1 MKKLLFVILLC
12 FAIPSFAGK
21 KEVVPSHLEFREVR
35 IAEVVQLIFAETKDT
50 PYVIDPEVLADKRI
64 VSFRYDAQMGDFSR
78 FLSGFLESIDLMV
91 TNRDGITYIAKKV
104 KEAQVELP
112 ADAYVYRPRYRDG
125 SYLSD
130 LLAPL
135 FKGQFTAKKAI
146 HAAPENMAPQQS
158 VPRGSAAALID
169 RRSDTLVFL
178 GSVEEIARLKQVL
191 PQVDT
196 PKKSVMVQAILYEVQ
211 TSNSDGSAFNIALN
225 LLGGKVSGSLG
236 QAIDPMANVFKFANV
251 SISAVLSNLSSD
263 SRFNVVST
271 PSLRVTSGE
280 TGHLVVG
287 QDVPV
292 LSQVSY
298 GGNGNTPLQ
307 SVEYRS
313 SGVIFD
319 LQPIVRES
327 IVDLDLTQQV
337 SNFVST
343 NTGVNASPTLIKR
356 EIKTALSMEDG
367 ELVVIGGVAEDKNSN
382 SRSGISF
389 LPKFFQSTNFSNTKT
404 EILLILKLTRI

>member
-1 MKKLLFVILLC
+1 M
-12 FAIPSFAGK
+12 APSR
-21 KEVVPSHLEFREVR
+21 LEFREVQ
-35 IAEVVQLIFAETKDT
+35 IAQVVQLIYAETKDT
-50 PYVIDPEVLADKRI
+50 PYVIDPDVLADKRI

-78 FLSGFLESIDLMV
+78 FLSGFLESVGLIV
-91 TNRDGITYIAKKV
+91 NNRDGIAYVAKKI
-104 KEAQVELP
+104 KEERVEPP
-112 ADAYVYRPRYRDG
+112 AEAYVYRPRYRDG

-146 HAAPENMAPQQS
+146 HTAPESMAPQQS
-158 VPRGSAAALID
+158 VPAGSAAALID

-178 GSVEEIARLKQVL
+178 GSVEEIARLKQVM

-211 TSNSDGSAFNIALN
+211 TSSSDGSAASIALN
-225 LLGGKVSGSLG
+225 LLNGKFGASLG
-236 QAIDPMANVFKFANV
+236 QVIDPLSNVFKFTNV
-251 SISAVLSNLSSD
+251 SINAVLSNFSSD
-263 SRFNVVST
+263 SRFNVIST

-313 SGVIFD
+313 SGVIFNI
-319 LQPIVRES
+319 QPIVRES
-327 IVDLDLTQQV
+327 VVDLTVMQQV

-343 NTGVNASPTLIKR
+343 NTGVNSSPTLTKR
-356 EIKTALSMEDG
+356 EMGSVLALEDG
-367 ELVVIGGVAEDKNSN
+367 ELVVMGGVAENKNSD
-382 SRSGISF
+382 SRSGIPF
-389 LPKFFQSTNFSNTKT
+389 FPKFLQSINSSNTKT
-404 EILLILKLTRI
+404 EILLILKMTRI

>member
-1 MKKLLFVILLC
+1 MKNFLLVILLC
-12 FAIPSFAGK
+12 FSMPSFAVRK
-21 KEVVPSHLEFREVR
+21 DVVPARLEFREVQ
-35 IAEVVQLIFAETKDT
+35 IAQVVQLIYAETKDT
-50 PYVIDPEVLADKRI
+50 PYVIDPDVLADKRI

-78 FLSGFLESIDLMV
+78 FLSGFLESLGLVI
-91 TNRDGITYIAKKV
+91 TNRDGIAYIAKKI
-104 KEAQVELP
+104 KEERVEPPLE
-112 ADAYVYRPRYRDG
+112 AYVYRPLYRDG

-135 FKGQFTAKKAI
+135 FKGQFTAKKAV
-146 HAAPENMAPQQS
+146 HTAPENMAPQQS
-158 VPRGSAAALID
+158 VPAGSAAALID

-178 GSVEEIARLKQVL
+178 GSAEEIARLKQVM

-225 LLGGKVSGSLG
+225 LLGGKISGSLG
-236 QAIDPMANVFKFANV
+236 QAIDPMANVFKFANL
-251 SISAVLSNLSSD
+251 SINAVLSNLSSD

-280 TGHLVVG
+280 TGHMVVG

-327 IVDLDLTQQV
+327 IVDLNLTQQV

-356 EIKTALSMEDG
+356 EIKTALSLEDG

-389 LPKFFQSTNFSNTKT
+389 LPKFFHSTNFSNTKT
-404 EILLILKLTRI
+404 EILLILKIMRI